1 MTTEEDFGSSRRGL
15 ERYGFPDVEP
25 QAVMPLAGLLLLV
38 LVLVL
43 ASGFE
48 GEFDFDSRA
57 FPSGSAG
64 ALSESFLTIV
74 EAG

>member
-1 MTTEEDFGSSRRGL
+1 
-15 ERYGFPDVEP
+15 
-25 QAVMPLAGLLLLV
+25 MPLAGLLLLV

-43 ASGFE
+43 ASGFK